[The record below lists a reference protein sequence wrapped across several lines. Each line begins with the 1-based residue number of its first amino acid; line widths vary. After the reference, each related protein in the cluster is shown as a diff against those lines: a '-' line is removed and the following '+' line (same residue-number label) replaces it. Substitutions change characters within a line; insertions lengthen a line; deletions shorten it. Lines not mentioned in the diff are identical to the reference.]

1 MIFPDVCWK
10 HNTEERKQYRKFLDC
25 VEDNFLKQQ
34 VRERTRT
41 AVPLDLLFTNREGM
55 VRDVV
60 VRSHLGHSNN
70 KMIEFSILGEL
81 RRFGVEEGVSKTATL
96 DLRRADFKLFRTLS
110 GRVPLEAVL
119 KGKGVQEGWA
129 GTGTGH
135 PFVLKTAGR
144 RLARLSRE
152 LSLRLGEKKKKN
164 GEKRKNSST
173 FGRRGR

>member
-41 AVPLDLLFTNREGM
+41 
-55 VRDVV
+55 DVV